1 MATLI
6 MSLIL
11 GVFLLV
17 LVSSIVS
24 DATRANSE
32 IPLFLTALLFLSG
45 IWVGIEIEL
54 ISTDHLATVN
64 VSNESTSK
72 EDQ

>member
-1 MATLI
+1 MPTLI

-17 LVSSIVS
+17 LVSSMFPS
-24 DATRANSE
+24 THANNQ
-32 IPLFLTALLFLSG
+32 IPLFLIGLLFLSG

-54 ISTDHLATVN
+54 ISTDHPATVN

-72 EDQ
+72 EGQ

>member
-45 IWVGIEIEL
+45 IWIGIEIEL
-54 ISTDHLATVN
+54 ISTDRPATVN
-64 VSNESTSK
+64 VSNESPSK
-72 EDQ
+72 EGQ